1 MRQGEADGA
10 EEERERENEKERER
24 IIKDVQEKKIQ
35 RKDAKIAWALFNNT
49 WTVHNNMVRLDNNY
63 GKHVESFRVK

>member
-35 RKDAKIAWALFNNT
+35 RKDAKIA
-49 WTVHNNMVRLDNNY
+49 
-63 GKHVESFRVK
+63 